1 MDIAH
6 DGAVAWPQSDAAH
19 AARRLEEEG
28 FAVLAAALSAE
39 RVPVDELATLLVAA
53 AGALFPVWLAEAEG
67 IVSPAGVG
75 IPAVRS
81 LARRAAADAGL
92 FGPFIEAV
100 AEAALREGR
109 NARIDGFSNR
119 TVVRE
124 GAKLLA
130 LAYPGRPLAVVLEVT
145 DEGVGGEAAEADL
158 AVAAHVGAFALV
170 LVGRGA
176 GSLRRIR
183 IAREARHSGDTPE
196 APAAAPYLTPLS
208 GRPSPMSEAELRLEA
223 FLARCPWAADRRWN
237 HVVETGP
244 LEESFRVDLLWK
256 IQGCIVEIDG
266 PEHGARANYAQ
277 DRRRD
282 RRLQRMGYAVLR
294 FTNEEVL
301 GDVQRTASEIEAFLE
316 TRRTQPQR

>member
-39 RVPVDELATLLVAA
+39 RVPVDELAALLVAA

-67 IVSPAGVG
+67 IVSSAGVG

-81 LARRAAADAGL
+81 LARGAADDAGL

-145 DEGVGGEAAEADL
+145 DEGVGGEAAEAD
-158 AVAAHVGAFALV
+158 